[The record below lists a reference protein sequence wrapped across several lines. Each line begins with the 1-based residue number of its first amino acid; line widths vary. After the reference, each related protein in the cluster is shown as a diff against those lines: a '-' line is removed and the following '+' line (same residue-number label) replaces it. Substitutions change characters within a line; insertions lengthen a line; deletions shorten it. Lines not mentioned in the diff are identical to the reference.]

1 MQDPRMVKLAFEK
14 WEKDKVVGMG
24 NILGIWENTENS
36 GKAQK

>member
-24 NILGIWENTENS
+24 NILGMRKNTENA